1 MRKAIAFILSC
12 TLTAAAALQGIP
24 ARAAGAA
31 ETEISVQSVSGEFE
45 YEVTDEETKSCQV
58 TGYTGNET
66 EIVIPETLDGY
77 TVESI
82 GRSAFSQ
89 GKMESI
95 SLPDT
100 VTEIE
105 SYAFQSSDLKTVELP
120 EGLESMGSDVF
131 SQCTALTEAEFP
143 SGMKEIPSSTFSGCR
158 SLTSFCIP
166 ESVTEI
172 GQNAFSGCSALAVLE
187 IPDSVESIGMYAFY
201 GCSSLTEFDYPMSW
215 KTAGMYIFSGCS
227 SLTEICV
234 PEGVTEL
241 PASAF
246 SSAGQLVNVVL
257 PDTLETIGGSAFSR
271 CEKLREIVLPQSLT
285 SIGDSAFYDCISLTE
300 IILPEALTEIAS
312 GLFSSCEALVNVT
325 IPEGVTAVGSSAFS
339 NCASLTV
346 LELPDSVTSI
356 GGSAFSG
363 CSSLAEFDYPMN
375 WKTAGRSIFYGCSS
389 LTEIHV
395 PEGVVEIPAYAFSSA
410 GQLVNVV
417 LPDTVRTIGE
427 RAFAESGLL
436 SVHLPEGLE
445 TIGRSAFSNCTRL
458 KSVTFPE
465 SLKTLEQGAFSGCA
479 SLESAELP
487 SGLESWGYSVFEDCT
502 GLLSVRVPGTAGTIP
517 GSTFEGCT
525 SLNQAEIAEGVTEIG
540 EDAFFGC
547 VGLKKIDLPD
557 SIEWIGS
564 SAFYNCSGLEEFRYP
579 AGWRSTGGNIFQGCT
594 SLKRIEI
601 PEGVDRIPDSAFSYA
616 ELEEVVFP
624 STLTEIGK
632 GSFRGNTSLTE
643 IRLPDT
649 VKVIDSS
656 AFYGCTSLAAAELP
670 EGLERIGQQAFR
682 DCSGLSAVTVP
693 ASVEEAG
700 ELCFAYCDSLIIYC
714 YSGTAMHQLCEEEG
728 YDYRLLDD
736 HEHSFTA
743 ETIQRPSC
751 ISGGTQELTCSV
763 CGYHYRG
770 QLEPLGHSWSEWRV
784 ESEATIFS
792 DGRKVREC
800 TRCGTEEEIITDRIE
815 VDYTE
820 DSGYGLAH
828 FQVTDAVT
836 LEPVPNAG
844 IFVST
849 EEGEAEL
856 AADAEGKLD
865 QVLPVG
871 DVKLAVYA
879 DGYQIRNLSITVL
892 PGQNKIPQ
900 IGISRNDLVQGK
912 LTASEMTYE
921 EMVEAGVDVND
932 PGNQHLY
939 KYELVLEFTPNTE
952 LLSLAYYIDQEGDPR
967 MIGGAKLTE
976 GGEIN
981 LSDKMIEEESG
992 ERVGIRYTTDEGETV
1007 SVYPVSERFFLIIR
1021 GEVHWLKEMY
1031 DVELMVINTSM
1042 TDTVEDAE
1050 AELTLP
1056 EGLSLAA
1063 MSGEEQSL
1071 VQEIGTVGHG
1081 ESRSVHW
1088 YVRGDAE
1095 GTYSIAA
1102 ALRGTMQ
1109 PFGDTFEYLYEAKD
1123 PIKVYA
1129 GSAMH
1134 LTYHVPDTAYY
1145 QEDYTVRIELENVS
1159 DKTLYNVSHRITDV
1173 QQLRVTTYSD
1183 GTVET
1188 EEYPVTGGTGEITV
1202 EEFRPGEII
1211 NIEVTTNIMFQSRL
1225 MEYQLA
1231 NVVEYNPGIA
1241 GFLEA
1246 FRAFGREAETGDE
1259 MRKLAENVYAEAEA
1273 LREDLSSAGVGK
1285 AELAGQIASGLQ
1297 ELLSLCGPEPS
1308 AAAAIMAGQ
1317 MKTSGLWDELQAIA
1331 ENPGSLKEYSGKELS
1346 ALNSRIRAVQ
1356 KAAQEDLRNPYAA
1369 IAAAIE
1375 LMPMQFILTDSY
1387 VATVEESTTVIPSTI
1402 VVEPTGREYYS
1413 ISSIPQYVMEVL
1425 EAYAGDALDAPR
1437 IAQFLGKTPAENPE
1451 ETGEETVKIP
1461 EGGTKEYN
1469 VSATAGTGF
1478 KAWVEQPVARAGASE
1493 FKLSVNNDS
1502 AEAVDGVLHFTG
1514 SGILSVTAESG
1525 SGGVLCIEADDG
1537 TVKRCPIEVVEAHE
1551 CGSEDWVTAAEPS
1564 GQESGLRVKYCDV
1577 CGEIID
1583 MQEMELCDSHE
1594 FSPYYET
1601 ESPDLTS
1608 SGVKKRVC
1616 VHCGCTQYVYT
1627 DAYALNGY
1635 VYAFPEGTSIREAE
1649 EFFGSRGIQTVFA
1662 EPGETQAATGTGFS
1676 SGGRNYQIVITG
1688 DVNGDAEVNMFDTFE
1703 ITDHIKGEKTLT
1715 GASLEAGLADIYRSE
1730 PELFDLAE
1738 IVSQV
1743 TESTDQP

>member
-1 MRKAIAFILSC
+1 MKKAIAFILSC
-12 TLTAAAALQGIP
+12 SLTAAAVLQGIP
-24 ARAAGAA
+24 ANAAGAA
-31 ETEISVQSVSGEFE
+31 EAEIAVQSVSGEFE
-45 YEVTDEETKSCQV
+45 YKVTDEEMKSCQV
-58 TGYTGNET
+58 TGYTGDEA
-66 EIVIPETLDGY
+66 EIAVPETLDGY

-82 GRSAFSQ
+82 GSGAFSW
-89 GKMESI
+89 GTMESV

-100 VTEIE
+100 VRTIE
-105 SYAFQSSDLKTVELP
+105 TSAF
-120 EGLESMGSDVF
+120 
-131 SQCTALTEAEFP
+131 A
-143 SGMKEIPSSTFSGCR
+143 
-158 SLTSFCIP
+158 
-166 ESVTEI
+166 
-172 GQNAFSGCSALAVLE
+172 GCSALAVLE
-187 IPDSVESIGMYAFY
+187 
-201 GCSSLTEFDYPMSW
+201 
-215 KTAGMYIFSGCS
+215 
-227 SLTEICV
+227 
-234 PEGVTEL
+234 
-241 PASAF
+241 
-246 SSAGQLVNVVL
+246 L
-257 PDTLETIGGSAFSR
+257 PDGI
-271 CEKLREIVLPQSLT
+271 
-285 SIGDSAFYDCISLTE
+285 
-300 IILPEALTEIAS
+300 
-312 GLFSSCEALVNVT
+312 
-325 IPEGVTAVGSSAFS
+325 
-339 NCASLTV
+339 
-346 LELPDSVTSI
+346 TSI
-356 GGSAFSG
+356 GGGAFYG

-375 WKTAGRSIFYGCSS
+375 WKTAGSNIFFRCSS
-389 LTEIHV
+389 LTEIRV
-395 PEGVVEIPAYAFSSA
+395 PEGVTEIPALAFSSA
-410 GQLVNVV
+410 GHLESIV
-417 LPDTVRTIGE
+417 LPDTVRIIGE
-427 RAFAESGLL
+427 RAFEDSGLL
-436 SVHLPEGLE
+436 AIHLPEGVE
-445 TIGRSAFSNCTRL
+445 TIGRDAFSGSSI

-517 GSTFEGCT
+517 GRTFEGCT

-540 EDAFFGC
+540 SDAFFGC
-547 VGLKKIDLPD
+547 TGLMKIYLPD
-557 SIEWIGS
+557 SIERIGEN
-564 SAFYNCSGLEEFRYP
+564 AFRNCSGLEEFRYP
-579 AGWRSTGGNIFQGCT
+579 AGWSSAGWSIFQDCT
-594 SLKRIEI
+594 SLKRIDI
-601 PEGVDRIPDSAFSYA
+601 PEGVNRIPDGAFSYA
-616 ELEEVVFP
+616 ELTEVTFP
-624 STLTEIGK
+624 STLTEIGE
-632 GSFRGNTSLTE
+632 GSFRGNTLLTE
-643 IRLPDT
+643 ICLPDT
-649 VKVIDSS
+649 VKVIDDS

-700 ELCFAYCDSLIIYC
+700 ELCFSDCDSLIIYC
-714 YSGTAMHQLCEEEG
+714 YSGTAMHQLCEEED

-751 ISGGTQELTCSV
+751 IFGGTQELTCSV
-763 CGYHYRG
+763 CGYHYRE

-952 LLSLAYYIDQEGDPR
+952 LLSLVYYIDQEGDPR
-967 MIGGAKLTE
+967 MMGGAKLTE

-981 LSDKMIEEESG
+981 LSDKIIEEEGG
-992 ERVGIRYTTDEGETV
+992 ERVGIRYTTNEGETV

-1042 TDTVEDAE
+1042 TDTVEKAE

-1063 MSGEEQSL
+1063 MAGEEQSL

-1173 QQLRVTTYSD
+1173 QQLRVTTYLD

-1297 ELLSLCGPEPS
+1297 ELLSLCGSEPS
-1308 AAAAIMAGQ
+1308 AAEAMTAGQ
-1317 MKTSGLWDELQAIA
+1317 LKTSGLWDELQTIA
-1331 ENPGSLKEYSGKELS
+1331 ENQGSLKEYSEKELS
-1346 ALNSRIRAVQ
+1346 ALNSRICAAQ
-1356 KAAQEDLRNPYAA
+1356 KAAQEDLQNPYAA

-1413 ISSIPQYVMEVL
+1413 ISSIPQYVMGVL
-1425 EAYAGDALDAPR
+1425 ETYAGDALDAPR
-1437 IAQFLGKTPAENPE
+1437 IARFLGKDPAENSG
-1451 ETGEETVKIP
+1451 ETGEETVKIQ
-1461 EGGTKEYN
+1461 EGGTREYN

-1478 KAWVEQPVARAGASE
+1478 KAWVEQPAARAGASE
-1493 FKLSVNNDS
+1493 LKLSVNNDS
-1502 AEAVDGVLHFTG
+1502 AEAVDGVLYFTG

-1525 SGGVLCIEADDG
+1525 TGGVLCIEAEDG

-1564 GQESGLRVKYCDV
+1564 GQEPGLRVKYCDI

-1594 FSPYYET
+1594 FSPYYEAK
-1601 ESPDLTS
+1601 SPDLTS
-1608 SGVKKRVC
+1608 SGVKKRTC

-1635 VYAFPEGTSIREAE
+1635 VYVFPEGTSIREAE
-1649 EFFGSRGIQTVFA
+1649 EFFGSRGIQAVFA

-1688 DVNGDAEVNMFDTFE
+1688 DVNKDAEVNMFDTFE

-1738 IVSQV
+1738 IVNHV

>member
-1 MRKAIAFILSC
+1 MDLFDFNNNEEGAKPLAEKMRA
-12 TLTAAAALQGIP
+12 
-24 ARAAGAA
+24 
-31 ETEISVQSVSGEFE
+31 
-45 YEVTDEETKSCQV
+45 
-58 TGYTGNET
+58 
-66 EIVIPETLDGY
+66 ETLDEFIGQKHIVAEGSLLRRAIRTDRLGSCIFWGPPGCGKTTLANIIAKTTRGNFIKLNAVQSGVADVKKAVEDARNALKLY
-77 TVESI
+77 GKRTYLLLDECHRFNKTQSDSLLPAIEQGTILFIGSTTENPYASMTPAIVSRCRVFEFKPLTVSDIEGALRRALADRRRGFGRLSLAVSDEAI
-82 GRSAFSQ
+82 SHIARMAGGDLRSAYNALELAVLTTVPDGD
-89 GKMESI
+89 GKISVTLADAEQSI
-95 SLPDT
+95 QRKSLSYNEDT
-100 VTEIE
+100 YYDILSAFCKSLRGSDSSAALYYAMRLIE
-105 SYAFQSSDLKTVELP
+105 GGCDPMLVARRLVVHSAEDVGMADPRALRMATAAMYALEKIGYP
-120 EGLESMGSDVF
+120 EGLIPLSDAIVYVCEAPKSNAVYTAYNAIRSFVKKDGSRPVPLYIRNAP
-131 SQCTALTEAEFP
+131 TKL
-143 SGMKEIPSSTFSGCR
+143 MKELGYHEGYR
-158 SLTSFCIP
+158 
-166 ESVTEI
+166 
-172 GQNAFSGCSALAVLE
+172 
-187 IPDSVESIGMYAFY
+187 YAHDEP
-201 GCSSLTEFDYPMSW
+201 G
-215 KTAGMYIFSGCS
+215 
-227 SLTEICV
+227 
-234 PEGVTEL
+234 
-241 PASAF
+241 
-246 SSAGQLVNVVL
+246 
-257 PDTLETIGGSAFSR
+257 
-271 CEKLREIVLPQSLT
+271 
-285 SIGDSAFYDCISLTE
+285 
-300 IILPEALTEIAS
+300 
-312 GLFSSCEALVNVT
+312 
-325 IPEGVTAVGSSAFS
+325 
-339 NCASLTV
+339 
-346 LELPDSVTSI
+346 
-356 GGSAFSG
+356 
-363 CSSLAEFDYPMN
+363 
-375 WKTAGRSIFYGCSS
+375 
-389 LTEIHV
+389 
-395 PEGVVEIPAYAFSSA
+395 
-410 GQLVNVV
+410 
-417 LPDTVRTIGE
+417 
-427 RAFAESGLL
+427 AFAAGEIY
-436 SVHLPEGLE
+436 LPEGLE

-458 KSVTFPE
+458 KSASFPE
-465 SLKTLEQGAFSGCA
+465 SLRTLEQGAFSGCT

-487 SGLESWGYSVFEDCT
+487 SGLENWGYSAFEDCT
-502 GLLSVRVPGTAGTIP
+502 GLLSVRVPGTIGTIP

-525 SLNQAEIAEGVTEIG
+525 SLNQVEISEGVTGIG
-540 EDAFFGC
+540 EDAFYSC

-557 SIEWIGS
+557 SIEQIGS
-564 SAFYNCSGLEEFRYP
+564 NAFRNCSGLEEFRYP
-579 AGWRSTGGNIFQGCT
+579 AGWSSAGWNIFQGCT
-594 SLKRIEI
+594 SLKRIDI
-601 PEGVDRIPDSAFSYA
+601 PEGVERIPDNAFSSA
-616 ELEEVVFP
+616 ELTEVAFP
-624 STLTEIGK
+624 STLTEIGE
-632 GSFRGNTSLTE
+632 GSFRGNTLLTE
-643 IRLPDT
+643 ICLPDT
-649 VKVIDSS
+649 VKVIDDS
-656 AFYGCTSLAAAELP
+656 AFYGCTSLAVAELP

-682 DCSGLSAVTVP
+682 DCSGLSAVIVP

-700 ELCFAYCDSLIIYC
+700 ELCFSDCDSLIIYC

-736 HEHSFTA
+736 HEHNFTA

-763 CGYHYRG
+763 CGYHYRE

-836 LEPVPNAG
+836 LEPVPNAS

-981 LSDKMIEEESG
+981 LSDKIIEEESG

-1042 TDTVEDAE
+1042 TDTVEKAE

-1246 FRAFGREAETGDE
+1246 FRAFTREAETGDE
-1259 MRKLAENVYAEAEA
+1259 LQKLAEAVYTEAEA
-1273 LREDLSSAGVGK
+1273 LREDSSSADAGK
-1285 AELAGQIASGLQ
+1285 AELAGQTASGLQ
-1297 ELLSLCGPEPS
+1297 EILSLCGPEPS
-1308 AAAAIMAGQ
+1308 AAAAITAGQ

-1331 ENPGSLKEYSGKELS
+1331 ENPGSLKEYSEKELS

-1478 KAWVEQPVARAGASE
+1478 KAWVEQPAARAGASE

-1525 SGGVLCIEADDG
+1525 AGGVLCIEADDG

-1649 EFFGSRGIQTVFA
+1649 EFFGSRGIQAVFA

>member
-82 GRSAFSQ
+82 GRSAFSW

-100 VTEIE
+100 V
-105 SYAFQSSDLKTVELP
+105 KT
-120 EGLESMGSDVF
+120 
-131 SQCTALTEAEFP
+131 
-143 SGMKEIPSSTFSGCR
+143 
-158 SLTSFCIP
+158 
-166 ESVTEI
+166 I
-172 GQNAFSGCSALAVLE
+172 GQSAFSGCSALAALE
-187 IPDSVESIGMYAFY
+187 IPDSVESIGQSAFF
-201 GCSSLTEFDYPMSW
+201 GCSSLAEFDYPMNW
-215 KTAGMYIFSGCS
+215 KTAGMYIFSGCN
-227 SLTEICV
+227 SLTEIRV

-241 PASAF
+241 PAYAF

-257 PDTLETIGGSAFSR
+257 PDTLETIGGSAFYR
-271 CEKLREIVLPQSLT
+271 CEKLREIVLPQSLS
-285 SIGDSAFYDCISLTE
+285 SIGDNAFGDCASLTE
-300 IILPEALTEIAS
+300 IILSEALTEIAGS
-312 GLFSSCEALVNVT
+312 LFNGCESLVKVV
-325 IPEGVTAVGSSAFS
+325 IPEGVTAVGSLAFARCT
-339 NCASLTV
+339 NLTG
-346 LELPDSVTSI
+346 LELPDGITSI
-356 GGSAFSG
+356 GDSAFYG
-363 CSSLAEFDYPMN
+363 CSSLAEFDYPMS
-375 WKTAGRSIFYGCSS
+375 WKTAGGSIFSGCSS
-389 LTEIHV
+389 LTEIRV
-395 PEGVVEIPAYAFSSA
+395 PEGVAEIPANAFSSA
-410 GQLVNVV
+410 GHLESIV
-417 LPDTVRTIGE
+417 LPDTVRIIGE
-427 RAFAESGLL
+427 RAFEDSGLL
-436 SVHLPEGLE
+436 AIHLPEGVE
-445 TIGRSAFSNCTRL
+445 TIGRGAFSNCTGL
-458 KSVTFPE
+458 KAAVFPA
-465 SLKTLEQGAFSGCA
+465 SLKVLEQGAFDSCTG
-479 SLESAELP
+479 LESVEIP
-487 SGLESWGYSVFEDCT
+487 SGLESWGYGVFMDCT
-502 GLLSVRVPGTAGTIP
+502 GLVSVCVPGSAGSIP
-517 GSTFEGCT
+517 ISTFEGCT
-525 SLNQAEIAEGVTEIG
+525 ALDQVEIAEGVTGIG
-540 EDAFFGC
+540 ADAFRGC

-557 SIEWIGS
+557 SIEQIGS
-564 SAFYNCSGLEEFRYP
+564 GAFHNCSGMEEFRYP
-579 AGWRSTGGNIFQGCT
+579 AGWSSAGGSILQGCT
-594 SLKRIEI
+594 SLQRLEI
-601 PEGVDRIPDSAFSYA
+601 PEGVEKIPGGAFGYA
-616 ELEEVVFP
+616 ELTEVVFP
-624 STLTEIGK
+624 STLTEIG
-632 GSFRGNTSLTE
+632 GGAFRANTLLEE
-643 IRLPDT
+643 IRLPDA
-649 VKVIDSS
+649 VKVIGDS
-656 AFYGCTSLAAAELP
+656 AFHGCTSLAAAELP

-682 DCSGLSAVTVP
+682 NCSALSAVTVP
-693 ASVEEAG
+693 ASVAEAG
-700 ELCFAYCDSLIIYC
+700 ELCFSDCGSLIIYC
-714 YSGTAMHQLCEEEG
+714 YSGTAMHQLCEKEG

-763 CGYHYRG
+763 CGYHYRE

-981 LSDKMIEEESG
+981 LSDKIIEEESG

-1031 DVELMVINTSM
+1031 DVELMIINTSM

-1246 FRAFGREAETGDE
+1246 FRAFAREAETGDE
-1259 MRKLAENVYAEAEA
+1259 LQKLAEAVYTEAEA
-1273 LREDLSSAGVGK
+1273 LREDSSSADAGK
-1285 AELAGQIASGLQ
+1285 AELAGQTASGLQ
-1297 ELLSLCGPEPS
+1297 EILSLCGPEPS
-1308 AAAAIMAGQ
+1308 AAAAITAGQ

-1331 ENPGSLKEYSGKELS
+1331 ENPGSLKEYSEKELS

-1478 KAWVEQPVARAGASE
+1478 KAWVEQPAARAGASE

-1577 CGEIID
+1577 CGEIVD

-1649 EFFGSRGIQTVFA
+1649 EFFGSRGIQAVFA

>member
-77 TVESI
+77 IVESI
-82 GRSAFSQ
+82 GRSAFLW

-100 VTEIE
+100 VKTIE

-120 EGLESMGSDVF
+120 EGLESMGSGVF
-131 SQCTALTEAEFP
+131 SGCTALTEAEFP
-143 SGMKEIPSSTFSGCR
+143 SGMKEIPSSTFYECR

-166 ESVTEI
+166 ESVTAI
-172 GQNAFSGCSALAVLE
+172 GQNAFSGCSALAALE
-187 IPDSVESIGMYAFY
+187 LPDSVESIGMSAFS

-215 KTAGMYIFSGCS
+215 KTAGSSIFSGCS

-241 PASAF
+241 PANAF
-246 SSAGQLVNVVL
+246 SSARQLVNVVL
-257 PDTLETIGGSAFSR
+257 PDTLETIGGSAFYR

-285 SIGDSAFYDCISLTE
+285 SIGDSAFADCISLTE

-312 GLFSSCEALVNVT
+312 GLFNRCEALVNVT
-325 IPEGVTAVGSSAFS
+325 IPEGVTAVGSLAFS

-346 LELPDSVTSI
+346 LELPDGITSI
-356 GGSAFSG
+356 GDSAFYG

-375 WKTAGRSIFYGCSS
+375 WKTAGGSIFSRCSS
-389 LTEIHV
+389 LTEIRV
-395 PEGVVEIPAYAFSSA
+395 PEGVAEIPAKAFASA
-410 GQLVNVV
+410 RQLESVV

-436 SVHLPEGLE
+436 SVRLPEGLE
-445 TIGRSAFSNCTRL
+445 TIGRYAFSGSSI
-458 KSVTFPE
+458 KSASFPE
-465 SLKTLEQGAFSGCA
+465 SLRTLEQGAFDSCT

-502 GLLSVRVPGTAGTIP
+502 RLLSVRVPGTVGTIP
-517 GSTFEGCT
+517 DRTFRGCT
-525 SLNQAEIAEGVTEIG
+525 SLDQAEIAEGVTEIG

-579 AGWRSTGGNIFQGCT
+579 AGWSSAGWSIFQGCT
-594 SLKRIEI
+594 SLKRIDI
-601 PEGVDRIPDSAFSYA
+601 PEGVNRIPDNAFSYA
-616 ELEEVVFP
+616 EL
-624 STLTEIGK
+624 TEIC
-632 GSFRGNTSLTE
+632 
-643 IRLPDT
+643 LPDT
-649 VKVIDSS
+649 VKVIDDS

-700 ELCFAYCDSLIIYC
+700 ELCFADCDSLIIYC

-763 CGYHYRG
+763 CGYHYRE

-836 LEPVPNAG
+836 LEPVPNAS

-952 LLSLAYYIDQEGDPR
+952 LLSLAYYIDQEGGPQI
-967 MIGGAKLTE
+967 MGGAKLTE

-981 LSDKMIEEESG
+981 LSDKIIEEEGG

-1246 FRAFGREAETGDE
+1246 FRAFTREAETGDE
-1259 MRKLAENVYAEAEA
+1259 LQKLAEAVYTEAEA
-1273 LREDLSSAGVGK
+1273 LREDSSSADAGK
-1285 AELAGQIASGLQ
+1285 AELAGQTASGLQ
-1297 ELLSLCGPEPS
+1297 EILSLCGPEPS

-1425 EAYAGDALDAPR
+1425 EAYAGDALVGPR
-1437 IAQFLGKTPAENPE
+1437 CALFLGKTPAE
-1451 ETGEETVKIP
+1451 I
-1461 EGGTKEYN
+1461 
-1469 VSATAGTGF
+1469 
-1478 KAWVEQPVARAGASE
+1478 
-1493 FKLSVNNDS
+1493 
-1502 AEAVDGVLHFTG
+1502 
-1514 SGILSVTAESG
+1514 
-1525 SGGVLCIEADDG
+1525 
-1537 TVKRCPIEVVEAHE
+1537 
-1551 CGSEDWVTAAEPS
+1551 
-1564 GQESGLRVKYCDV
+1564 
-1577 CGEIID
+1577 
-1583 MQEMELCDSHE
+1583 
-1594 FSPYYET
+1594 
-1601 ESPDLTS
+1601 
-1608 SGVKKRVC
+1608 
-1616 VHCGCTQYVYT
+1616 
-1627 DAYALNGY
+1627 
-1635 VYAFPEGTSIREAE
+1635 
-1649 EFFGSRGIQTVFA
+1649 
-1662 EPGETQAATGTGFS
+1662 PGET
-1676 SGGRNYQIVITG
+1676 V
-1688 DVNGDAEVNMFDTFE
+1688 E
-1703 ITDHIKGEKTLT
+1703 
-1715 GASLEAGLADIYRSE
+1715 
-1730 PELFDLAE
+1730 
-1738 IVSQV
+1738 
-1743 TESTDQP
+1743 